1 MLTRR
6 HVRIKVVQ
14 SVYSFYVSKNNDLK
28 NEINFF
34 HKSVSNIF
42 ELYYCLILLLVAIYK
57 YSSNQTKNLKKAK
70 LDVSKKIYNY
80 QKIKDNI
87 ILFFLEKKCREKN
100 KKFKKISEEWNL
112 ENKYIKLLIDE
123 LFNSIFFNKYILI
136 KKPTFNQQKQFILD
150 FFTQIIA
157 TSDYISEYLSDKEL
171 TWEDDLPVVNTFIVK
186 QIKSITLSDN
196 NNFKIPETKSFNEDI
211 FFGEKLLKICI
222 NKNEEILMEL
232 KGKTPNWEID
242 RITSIDL
249 ITLKV
254 AIAEILNFKLIPTK
268 VSINEYIEISKD
280 YSTPKSNIFINGVL
294 DKLVKEFELKNRMNK
309 VGRGLI

>member
-14 SVYSFYVSKNNDLK
+14 SLYSFYTSKNNDLK

-42 ELYYCLILLLVAIYK
+42 ELYYYLILLLVAFYK

-136 KKPTFNQQKQFILD
+136 KKPTFNQQKQLILD
-150 FFTQIIA
+150 FFTKIIA
-157 TSDYISEYLSDKEL
+157 TSDYISEYLYDKEL

>member
-14 SVYSFYVSKNNDLK
+14 SVYSFDTSKNNNIK

-34 HKSVSNIF
+34 HKSILNIF
-42 ELYYCLILLLVAIYK
+42 ELYYYLILLFTAIYK

-70 LDVSKKIYNY
+70 LDVTNKIYNY

-87 ILFFLEKKCREKN
+87 ILFFIDKKCKEKN
-100 KKFKKISEEWNL
+100 KKFKKISEEWEL
-112 ENKYIKLLIDE
+112 ENKYIKMLLDE
-123 LFNSIFFNKYILI
+123 LFNSTFFNKYILI
-136 KKPTFNQQKQFILD
+136 KKPTFNQQKQLILD
-150 FFTQIIA
+150 FFTEIIA
-157 TSDYISEYLSDKEL
+157 TSDYVSEYLCDKEL

-186 QIKSITLSDN
+186 QIKSIPLKDK
-196 NNFKIPETKSFNEDI
+196 NNFKIPEIKSFNEDV
-211 FFGEKLLKICI
+211 FFGEKLLKTCI
-222 NKNEEILMEL
+222 ENNDEIAQEL
-232 KGKTPNWEID
+232 KGKTPNWETD

-254 AIAEILNFKLIPTK
+254 AIAEILNFELIPTK

-294 DKLVKEFELKNRMNK
+294 DKLVKEFGLKNRMNK

>member
-14 SVYSFYVSKNNDLK
+14 SVYSYYVSKNNDLK

-42 ELYYCLILLLVAIYK
+42 ELYYYLILLLVAFYK

-232 KGKTPNWEID
+232 KGKTPNWETD

-254 AIAEILNFKLIPTK
+254 AIAEILNFELIPTK

>member
-14 SVYSFYVSKNNDLK
+14 SVYSYYVSKNNDLK

-70 LDVSKKIYNY
+70 LDVSKKINNY

-136 KKPTFNQQKQFILD
+136 KKPTFNQQKQLILD
-150 FFTQIIA
+150 FFTEIIA

-186 QIKSITLSDN
+186 QIKSITLSNN

-232 KGKTPNWEID
+232 KGKTPNWETD

-254 AIAEILNFKLIPTK
+254 AIAEILNFELIPTK

>member
-70 LDVSKKIYNY
+70 LDVSKKINNY

-186 QIKSITLSDN
+186 QIKSITLSNN

>member
-232 KGKTPNWEID
+232 KGKTPNWETD

>member
-1 MLTRR
+1 M
-6 HVRIKVVQ
+6 
-14 SVYSFYVSKNNDLK
+14 
-28 NEINFF
+28 
-34 HKSVSNIF
+34 
-42 ELYYCLILLLVAIYK
+42 
-57 YSSNQTKNLKKAK
+57 
-70 LDVSKKIYNY
+70 
-80 QKIKDNI
+80 
-87 ILFFLEKKCREKN
+87 
-100 KKFKKISEEWNL
+100 
-112 ENKYIKLLIDE
+112 
-123 LFNSIFFNKYILI
+123 
-136 KKPTFNQQKQFILD
+136 
-150 FFTQIIA
+150 
-157 TSDYISEYLSDKEL
+157 SDKEL

-186 QIKSITLSDN
+186 QIKSITLSNN

>member
-14 SVYSFYVSKNNDLK
+14 SVYSLYVSKNNDLK
-28 NEINFF
+28 NQINFF

-42 ELYYCLILLLVAIYK
+42 ELYYCLILLLVTIYK

-136 KKPTFNQQKQFILD
+136 KKPTFNQQKQLILD
-150 FFTQIIA
+150 FFTKIIA

-232 KGKTPNWEID
+232 KGKTPNWETD

-254 AIAEILNFKLIPTK
+254 AIAEILNFELIPTK

>member
-157 TSDYISEYLSDKEL
+157 TSDYISEYLYDKEL

-232 KGKTPNWEID
+232 KGKTPNWETD

-254 AIAEILNFKLIPTK
+254 AIAEILNFELIPTK

>member
-70 LDVSKKIYNY
+70 LDVSKKIYNH

-186 QIKSITLSDN
+186 QIKSITLSNN

>member
-232 KGKTPNWEID
+232 KGKTPNWETD

-254 AIAEILNFKLIPTK
+254 AIAEILNFELIPTK

>member
-14 SVYSFYVSKNNDLK
+14 SVYSYYVSKNNDLK

-136 KKPTFNQQKQFILD
+136 KKPTFNQQKQLILD
-150 FFTQIIA
+150 FFTEIIA

-254 AIAEILNFKLIPTK
+254 AIAEILNFELIPTK

>member
-1 MLTRR
+1 M
-6 HVRIKVVQ
+6 
-14 SVYSFYVSKNNDLK
+14 
-28 NEINFF
+28 
-34 HKSVSNIF
+34 
-42 ELYYCLILLLVAIYK
+42 
-57 YSSNQTKNLKKAK
+57 
-70 LDVSKKIYNY
+70 
-80 QKIKDNI
+80 
-87 ILFFLEKKCREKN
+87 
-100 KKFKKISEEWNL
+100 
-112 ENKYIKLLIDE
+112 
-123 LFNSIFFNKYILI
+123 
-136 KKPTFNQQKQFILD
+136 
-150 FFTQIIA
+150 
-157 TSDYISEYLSDKEL
+157 
-171 TWEDDLPVVNTFIVK
+171 PVVNTFIVK
-186 QIKSITLSDN
+186 QIKSITLSNN

-211 FFGEKLLKICI
+211 FFGEKLLKIYK

>member
-1 MLTRR
+1 
-6 HVRIKVVQ
+6 
-14 SVYSFYVSKNNDLK
+14 VYSFYVSKNNDLK

-42 ELYYCLILLLVAIYK
+42 ELYYCLILLLVTIYK

-70 LDVSKKIYNY
+70 LDVSKKINNY

-136 KKPTFNQQKQFILD
+136 KKPTFNQQKQLILD
-150 FFTQIIA
+150 FFTKIIA
-157 TSDYISEYLSDKEL
+157 TSDYISEYLYDKEL

-186 QIKSITLSDN
+186 QIKSITLSNN

>member
-14 SVYSFYVSKNNDLK
+14 SVYSFDTSKNNNIK

-42 ELYYCLILLLVAIYK
+42 ELYYYLILLFTAIYK

-70 LDVSKKIYNY
+70 LDVANKIYNY

-87 ILFFLEKKCREKN
+87 ILFFIDKKCKEKN
-100 KKFKKISEEWNL
+100 KKFKKISEEWEL
-112 ENKYIKLLIDE
+112 ENKYIKMLLDE
-123 LFNSIFFNKYILI
+123 LFNSTFFNKYILI
-136 KKPTFNQQKQFILD
+136 KKPTFNQQKQLILD
-150 FFTQIIA
+150 FFTEIIA
-157 TSDYISEYLSDKEL
+157 TSDYVSEYLCDKEL

-186 QIKSITLSDN
+186 QIKSIPLKDK
-196 NNFKIPETKSFNEDI
+196 NNFKIPEIKSFNEDV
-211 FFGEKLLKICI
+211 FFGEKLLKTCI
-222 NKNEEILMEL
+222 ENNDEIAQEL
-232 KGKTPNWEID
+232 KGKTPNWETD

-254 AIAEILNFKLIPTK
+254 AIAEILNFELIPTK

-294 DKLVKEFELKNRMNK
+294 DKLVKEFGLKNRMNK

>member
-136 KKPTFNQQKQFILD
+136 KKPTFNQQKQLILD
-150 FFTQIIA
+150 FFTKIIA
-157 TSDYISEYLSDKEL
+157 TSDYISEYLYDKEL

-186 QIKSITLSDN
+186 QIKSITLSNN

>member
-14 SVYSFYVSKNNDLK
+14 SVYSYYVSKNNDLK

-136 KKPTFNQQKQFILD
+136 KKPTFNQQKQLILD
-150 FFTQIIA
+150 FFTEIIA

>member
-14 SVYSFYVSKNNDLK
+14 SVYSFDMSKNNNIK

-42 ELYYCLILLLVAIYK
+42 ELYYYLILLLVSIYK
-57 YSSNQTKNLKKAK
+57 HSCNLTKNLKKAK
-70 LDVSKKIYNY
+70 LDVANKIYNY

-87 ILFFLEKKCREKN
+87 ILFFIDKKYNHKN
-100 KKFKKISEEWNL
+100 KKFKKISKEWEL
-112 ENKYIKLLIDE
+112 ENKYIKMLIDE

-136 KKPTFNQQKQFILD
+136 KNPSFNQQKQLILD
-150 FFTQIIA
+150 FFTKIIA
-157 TSDYISEYLSDKEL
+157 TSDYVSEYLSDKEL

-186 QIKSITLSDN
+186 QIKSITLNDN
-196 NNFKIPETKSFNEDI
+196 NNFNIPEIKSFNEDVL
-211 FFGEKLLKICI
+211 FGEKLLKICI
-222 NKNEEILMEL
+222 DKNEEIIMEL
-232 KGKTPNWEID
+232 KGKTPNWETD

-254 AIAEILNFKLIPTK
+254 AIAELLNFELIPTK

>member
-42 ELYYCLILLLVAIYK
+42 ELYYYLILLLVAFYK

-186 QIKSITLSDN
+186 QIKSITLSNN

>member
-42 ELYYCLILLLVAIYK
+42 ELYYYLILLLVAFYK

>member
-14 SVYSFYVSKNNDLK
+14 SVYSYYVSKNNDLK

-42 ELYYCLILLLVAIYK
+42 ELYYYLILLLVAFYK

-136 KKPTFNQQKQFILD
+136 KKPTFNQQKQLILD
-150 FFTQIIA
+150 FFTEIIA

-232 KGKTPNWEID
+232 KGKTPNWETD

-254 AIAEILNFKLIPTK
+254 AIAEILNFELIPTK

>member
-136 KKPTFNQQKQFILD
+136 KKPTFNQQKQLILD
-150 FFTQIIA
+150 FFTKIIA
-157 TSDYISEYLSDKEL
+157 TSDYISEYLYDKEL

>member
-186 QIKSITLSDN
+186 QIKSITLSNN